1 MRTVIRRSIALL
13 SILTMT
19 MGISVLRSPAAMA
32 AATCTT
38 TVTVNYTV
46 QVCLTAPDST
56 ATALTGDTTVSATQT
71 VLQGNASVAR
81 MVFTVDNQYV
91 LSAFTAPYTF
101 TWHTARHWVDGPHT
115 LGVYARMSDNSD
127 TSSNPAAEPV
137 TLTNGVTATPG
148 HKNRRPRTT

>member
-32 AATCTT
+32 AGTCTQ

-46 QVCLTAPDST
+46 QVCLTAPD
-56 ATALTGDTTVSATQT
+56 AAAVLTGDTTVSATQS

-91 LSAFTAPYTF
+91 LSAFAGPYTCS
-101 TWHTARHWVDGPHT
+101 WHTERH
-115 LGVYARMSDNSD
+115 GV
-127 TSSNPAAEPV
+127 
-137 TLTNGVTATPG
+137 L
-148 HKNRRPRTT
+148 

>member
-1 MRTVIRRSIALL
+1 MRSVVRRSIALL

-19 MGISVLRSPAAMA
+19 MGVSALRSPAAMA
-32 AATCTT
+32 AATCTQ

-46 QVCLTAPDST
+46 QVCLTAP
-56 ATALTGDTTVSATQT
+56 AAAAVLTGDTTVSATQT

-101 TWHTARHWVDGPHT
+101 TWHTAR
-115 LGVYARMSDNSD
+115 
-127 TSSNPAAEPV
+127 
-137 TLTNGVTATPG
+137 
-148 HKNRRPRTT
+148 